1 MPSAI
6 DSSATVVKSGERA
19 SPRMAY
25 LRSRARCF
33 IVGRSAFGVR
43 RSAFWFYVLGFWVLG
58 SGSEPVR
65 RDGTGEGWVGRTRA
79 GQAKRLKAD
88 AWRAGSTEERSE
100 LMPGAARPTA
110 PPPVKSMIVTVS
122 AAASTSQH

>member
-33 IVGRSAFGVR
+33 IVGVRRSAFGVL
-43 RSAFWFYVLGFWVLG
+43 VLGSQVLGSGFWVLG
-58 SGSEPVR
+58 SGFWVLGSEPVR
-65 RDGTGEGWVGRTRA
+65 RYGTGEGWVGRTVRVRRRGRKLMRGGRGARRNGATRCRA
-79 GQAKRLKAD
+79 PRV
-88 AWRAGSTEERSE
+88 
-100 LMPGAARPTA
+100 RPA
-110 PPPVKSMIVTVS
+110 LRR
-122 AAASTSQH
+122 